1 MWSNLLKEPALDI
14 GLNIEKEN
22 DLINL
27 AQYYSNAKLR
37 SSIDEL
43 IKENFAKMNI
53 PTKNHILLA
62 QLPITTFWTTNYDKL
77 IEKGL
82 ESQNKNPFVKTT
94 DQHLRITNGSFD
106 AIVYKLH
113 GDVDKPE
120 EAVITRNDYEEFG
133 YYNRKLF
140 RQVL

>member
-1 MWSNLLKEPALDI
+1 MFNGEIDKKGLIKKLKKSIQSKELAAFIGAGISADSGFMTWSNLLKEPASDI

-22 DLINL
+22 DLVNL
-27 AQYYSNAKLR
+27 AQYYSNIKLR

-94 DQHLRITNGSFD
+94 D
-106 AIVYKLH
+106 
-113 GDVDKPE
+113 
-120 EAVITRNDYEEFG
+120 
-133 YYNRKLF
+133 
-140 RQVL
+140 